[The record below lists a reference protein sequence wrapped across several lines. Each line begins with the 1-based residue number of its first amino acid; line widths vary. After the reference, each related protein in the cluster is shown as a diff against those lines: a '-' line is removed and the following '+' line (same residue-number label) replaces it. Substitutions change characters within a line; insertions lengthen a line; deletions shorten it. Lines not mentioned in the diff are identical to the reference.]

1 MARVVLK
8 KNSMVQM
15 GFLESFLE
23 TVCCV
28 VMNAHVMVCANQLF
42 HITIVVEKRCRR
54 IGRFASQGDVVILN
68 VFWTVARN
76 S

>member
-1 MARVVLK
+1 
-8 KNSMVQM
+8 
-15 GFLESFLE
+15 
-23 TVCCV
+23 
-28 VMNAHVMVCANQLF
+28 MNAHVMVCANQLF